1 MADAQHVITCPKC
14 GYADWAAAPH
24 ECQPEPARGRYSTES
39 LDMLAEKESAA
50 KRYDVEVNVSREVMR
65 TLRDLSLA
73 DLAVLPRDVGW
84 DVRSL
89 PADWAADEDM
99 LVVAKESA

>member
-1 MADAQHVITCPKC
+1 MRGAHNLRRPHGGDEEHSWADC
-14 GYADWAAAPH
+14 Y
-24 ECQPEPARGRYSTES
+24 GRPIKVP
-39 LDMLAEKESAA
+39 LL
-50 KRYDVEVNVSREVMR
+50 VPG
-65 TLRDLSLA
+65 LSLA
-73 DLAVLPRDVGW
+73 DLAVLLRDVGW